1 MLGYTLG
8 FCYCFSPSNLTH
20 GVAEWLMLLLMQV
33 LLIPLYAAFE
43 AYGIVLALIAPWK
56 KFAPMLK
63 KFATEWFG
71 GKKKRPS
78 AQGETAFT
86 GFKLVQKQGKDAAK
100 RAAEMEAAQEAAAS
114 DAGAHWK
121 KPSSARRRGSRSS
134 TRRSRRW
141 RPTPT
146 LRSSSFPKWA
156 PPPSARMRSASA

>member
-1 MLGYTLG
+1 MLYAIPCFGYTLG

-86 GFKLVQKQGKDAAK
+86 GFKLVQKQGNLRSFGVVRWMGCIFLPCLGLGPVGPDQSSAPLTRKYMPCS
-100 RAAEMEAAQEAAAS
+100 EVPS
-114 DAGAHWK
+114 DALAL
-121 KPSSARRRGSRSS
+121 A
-134 TRRSRRW
+134 T
-141 RPTPT
+141 
-146 LRSSSFPKWA
+146 
-156 PPPSARMRSASA
+156 